1 MFELSLVFY
10 FQVDRNLLI
19 ITSYENALRTAQN
32 FLSMFLNKY
41 VELFQVVLNLG
52 NNSLQLDARP
62 LESYPL
68 IIKCGFLLAEEQMK
82 WKAFFSRTAGSMDLN
97 VCVGVGGMGRGDSA
111 FRSYACSQWSFFVTV
126 CLGFAWL
133 TWYGSQLRVKIAYF
147 FAVIN

>member
-62 LESYPL
+62 LESNPL

-82 WKAFFSRTAGSMDLN
+82 RKTFSLYTAASMGLSVWGDL
-97 VCVGVGGMGRGDSA
+97 
-111 FRSYACSQWSFFVTV
+111 QVT
-126 CLGFAWL
+126 
-133 TWYGSQLRVKIAYF
+133 QR
-147 FAVIN
+147 